1 MADTFSVSDKDKNV
15 LAKDVP
21 SPVTI
26 SKLTGNTVYD
36 GWTATKNDGDSILN
50 IPDQTT
56 LPNKPVVTLKP
67 GDKTVNVAVA
77 LAKGDGNAPLTKVT
91 VSYKTQAGTDKLVP
105 VDVEPSKMNVD
116 INGLTDGTPYQFTAV
131 VSNAAGDS
139 AVSDAVTSTPQAS
152 LGVPGKPTPTPAT
165 IAVTGVT
172 LDPNKATVD
181 VGKTQQLTATVSPDN
196 ATDKT
201 VTYKS
206 SDDTIASV
214 DGKGLVTGVKAGS
227 VTVTASTK
235 DGNKQATSDITVSAS
250 AAK

>member
-26 SKLTGNTVYD
+26 SKLTGNTVYA

-67 GDKTVNVAVA
+67 GDKTVNAAVA

-139 AVSDAVTSTPQAS
+139 AVSDAVTSTPQAPLS
-152 LGVPGKPTPTPAT
+152 APA
-165 IAVTGVT
+165 
-172 LDPNKATVD
+172 
-181 VGKTQQLTATVSPDN
+181 
-196 ATDKT
+196 
-201 VTYKS
+201 S
-206 SDDTIASV
+206 SASS
-214 DGKGLVTGVKAGS
+214 AGS
-227 VTVTASTK
+227 SAAAPAS
-235 DGNKQATSDITVSAS
+235 SSANPASSAAAPASS